1 MENNNNQDEA
11 MDLGGIDLSDFGFGE
26 DGAQM
31 LSSEKLKEINK
42 KLPKW
47 SIEPPAKYNKK

>member
-1 MENNNNQDEA
+1 MADNNENQALDFE
-11 MDLGGIDLSDFGFGE
+11 GIDLSDFGFGD

-31 LSSEKLKEINK
+31 LSNEKLKEINK

-47 SIEPPAKYNKK
+47 SIEPPAKYGKK

>member
-1 MENNNNQDEA
+1 MEENKKEENVG
-11 MDLGGIDLSDFGFGE
+11 LDLSMFMTE

-31 LSSEKLKEINK
+31 LSTEQLKEISK

-47 SIEPPAKYNKK
+47 SIEPPSKYKK

>member
-1 MENNNNQDEA
+1 MGKEKKEEA
-11 MDLGGIDLSDFGFGE
+11 MDFDGIDLSDFGFGE

-47 SIEPPAKYNKK
+47 SIEPPAKYGKK

>member
-1 MENNNNQDEA
+1 MKQENNNEGL
-11 MDLGGIDLSDFGFGE
+11 DLEGLDLSDFGFGD

-31 LSSEKLKEINK
+31 LSNEKLKEINK

-47 SIEPPAKYNKK
+47 SIEPPAKYGKK

>member
-1 MENNNNQDEA
+1 MEENNNNEA
-11 MDLGGIDLSDFGFGE
+11 LDFEGIDLSDFGFGD

-31 LSSEKLKEINK
+31 LSNEKLKEINK

-47 SIEPPAKYNKK
+47 SIEPPAKYGKK

>member
-1 MENNNNQDEA
+1 MGNENNEL
-11 MDLGGIDLSDFGFGE
+11 DLEGIDLSDFGFGD

-47 SIEPPAKYNKK
+47 SIEPPAKYNSKK

>member
-1 MENNNNQDEA
+1 MEDNNNNETLDF
-11 MDLGGIDLSDFGFGE
+11 GGIDLSDFGFGD
-26 DGAQM
+26 DGATM

>member
-1 MENNNNQDEA
+1 MDDNNNQL
-11 MDLGGIDLSDFGFGE
+11 DLDFGGIDLSDFGFGE

-31 LSSEKLKEINK
+31 LSNEKLKEINK

-47 SIEPPAKYNKK
+47 SIEPPSKYGKK